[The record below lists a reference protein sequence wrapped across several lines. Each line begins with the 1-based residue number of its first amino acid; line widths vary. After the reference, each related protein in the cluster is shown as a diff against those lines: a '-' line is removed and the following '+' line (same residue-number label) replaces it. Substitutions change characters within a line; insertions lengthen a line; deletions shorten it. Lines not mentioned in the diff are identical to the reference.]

1 MIHKQVALAATAL
14 TECAE
19 FAAADPEL
27 LADLVPLLARG
38 LVMAQ
43 REMVLH
49 LLDTEP
55 DWPWSD

>member
-1 MIHKQVALAATAL
+1 MIGSDLAAAATAL
-14 TECAE
+14 TEIAE
-19 FAAADPEL
+19 GADAEL

-55 DWPWSD
+55 DWQWQQ

>member
-1 MIHKQVALAATAL
+1 MIDRSLAAAATAL
-14 TECAE
+14 TEMAE
-19 FAAADPEL
+19 GADADL
-27 LADLVPLLARG
+27 MQDLVPMLARG

-55 DWPWSD
+55 DWPWNK

>member
-1 MIHKQVALAATAL
+1 MIGSDLAAAATAL
-14 TECAE
+14 TSIAE
-19 FAAADPEL
+19 GADAKL

-55 DWPWSD
+55 DWPWHQ

>member
-1 MIHKQVALAATAL
+1 MIHSDVVVASSVLA
-14 TECAE
+14 EMAE
-19 FAAADPEL
+19 GADAEL
-27 LADLVPLLARG
+27 MQDLVPMLARG

-55 DWPWSD
+55 DWPWRE

>member
-1 MIHKQVALAATAL
+1 MIHRDLAAAATAL
-14 TECAE
+14 TSIAE
-19 FAAADPEL
+19 VLEPAA
-27 LADLVPLLARG
+27 LADLVPLFACG

-55 DWPWSD
+55 DWPWNQ

>member
-1 MIHKQVALAATAL
+1 VIHPDLAEASTAL
-14 TECAE
+14 TEIAE
-19 FAAADPEL
+19 GADTVL

-38 LVMAQ
+38 LMLAQ

-55 DWPWSD
+55 DWPWHQ

>member
-1 MIHKQVALAATAL
+1 MIDARVAMAATAL

-19 FAAADPEL
+19 LAEPADL
-27 LADLVPLLARG
+27 GDLVPLLARG

-55 DWPWSD
+55 DWPWQQ

>member
-1 MIHKQVALAATAL
+1 MIDKRVALAATAL
-14 TECAE
+14 MESAE

-43 REMVLH
+43 REMVMY
-49 LLDTEP
+49 LLDTET
-55 DWPWSD
+55 DWPWYR

>member
-1 MIHKQVALAATAL
+1 MIDRSLAAAATAL
-14 TECAE
+14 TEIAE
-19 FAAADPEL
+19 GADAEL
-27 LADLVPLLARG
+27 LADLVPLLGRG

-55 DWPWSD
+55 DWPWNR

>member
-1 MIHKQVALAATAL
+1 MIHSDLAAAATAL
-14 TECAE
+14 TEIAE
-19 FAAADPEL
+19 GADAEL
-27 LADLVPLLARG
+27 VADLVPLLGRG

-55 DWPWSD
+55 DWPWNE

>member
-1 MIHKQVALAATAL
+1 MIDANLAAAATAL
-14 TECAE
+14 TEIAE
-19 FAAADPEL
+19 GADAEL
-27 LADLVPLLARG
+27 LADLVPLLGRG

-55 DWPWSD
+55 DWPWNQ

>member
-1 MIHKQVALAATAL
+1 VIDRQVAMAATAL
-14 TECAE
+14 TEIAE
-19 FAAADPEL
+19 GADAEL
-27 LADLVPLLARG
+27 LADLVPLLGRG

-55 DWPWSD
+55 DWPWNQ

>member
-1 MIHKQVALAATAL
+1 MIDQSLAAAATAL
-14 TECAE
+14 TSIAE
-19 FAAADPEL
+19 GADAEL
-27 LADLVPLLARG
+27 LADLVPLLGRG

-55 DWPWSD
+55 DWPWNR

>member
-1 MIHKQVALAATAL
+1 MIHSDLAVAATAL
-14 TECAE
+14 TEIAE
-19 FAAADPEL
+19 GADADL
-27 LADLVPLLARG
+27 FADLVPMLARG

-55 DWPWSD
+55 DWPWHR

>member
-1 MIHKQVALAATAL
+1 VIHSGLAVAATAL
-14 TECAE
+14 TEIAE
-19 FAAADPEL
+19 GADAEL
-27 LADLVPLLARG
+27 LADLVPLLGRG

-55 DWPWSD
+55 DWPWNR

>member
-1 MIHKQVALAATAL
+1 VIDRSLAADATVL
-14 TECAE
+14 TEIAE
-19 FAAADPEL
+19 GADAEL

-49 LLDTEP
+49 LLDTEA
-55 DWPWSD
+55 DWPWNQ

>member
-1 MIHKQVALAATAL
+1 MAATAL

-19 FAAADPEL
+19 GADAEL

-55 DWPWSD
+55 DWPWQQ

>member
-1 MIHKQVALAATAL
+1 VIGARLVTAATAL

-19 FAAADPEL
+19 GADAEL
-27 LADLVPLLARG
+27 LAGLVPLLARG
-38 LVMAQ
+38 LAIAQ

-55 DWPWSD
+55 DWPGNE

>member
-1 MIHKQVALAATAL
+1 MIDRSLADAATAL
-14 TECAE
+14 TETLEIGGAV
-19 FAAADPEL
+19 ALP
-27 LADLVPLLARG
+27 DLVPLLGRG

-55 DWPWSD
+55 DWPWNQ